1 MALRGSRPHFPFPG
15 GWGWGKACPSSIA
28 AEPAHPSGKV
38 QQQTQNQ
45 KCESGHLCQRCLPRR
60 PNQTKPGGEAP
71 LSPEDP
77 APGSPGEKP
86 PGLKG
91 SQCQR
96 VCAQT
101 QRQTLV
107 VIDPPLLG
115 GSPGP
120 QGRGGRATLLRK
132 GASLLIAE
140 KEACASIC
148 PPGGACTPAAP
159 LTLKPGTAP
168 SPTHTLIMHLPAD
181 PRPASHFLPP
191 GYSATPPPPSPAGSS
206 PSRSTSLLP
215 TTTSPTPSLPPSA
228 SRASGAPG
236 EPLILCLSP
245 QDRSGS

>member
-101 QRQTLV
+101 RRQTLV
-107 VIDPPLLG
+107 VI
-115 GSPGP
+115 PGLSLCSC
-120 QGRGGRATLLRK
+120 AT
-132 GASLLIAE
+132 
-140 KEACASIC
+140 
-148 PPGGACTPAAP
+148 P
-159 LTLKPGTAP
+159 
-168 SPTHTLIMHLPAD
+168 
-181 PRPASHFLPP
+181 
-191 GYSATPPPPSPAGSS
+191 ATPPNLSVPCFCTWNRAGISHRTVLS
-206 PSRSTSLLP
+206 APHGAWPRRRLDQRVAIVSLVL
-215 TTTSPTPSLPPSA
+215 LE
-228 SRASGAPG
+228 RWGN
-236 EPLILCLSP
+236 
-245 QDRSGS
+245 